1 VLVLLFVA
9 SRPSYENRHLVIA
22 GFTLWSWGLL
32 TSSVTR
38 FHVVFSI
45 DFTTV
50 RHCLLWFV
58 LGTVQSTRRYR

>member
-50 RHCLLWFV
+50 GVVSFGCA
-58 LGTVQSTRRYR
+58 RYCTCYV